1 MIRPA
6 VMADLPAVLA
16 VYAAARATMR
26 ARGNPTQWGSTYPE
40 RQLLEQDIQRGQLY
54 VLQEAGA
61 VHGAFAFIPGED
73 PTYSHIE
80 DGAWL
85 DGSPYAAIHRVAGD
99 GVVRGVFAQCLAYCQ
114 ARCGHL
120 RIDTHQDNL
129 AMQHLV
135 KKHGFQYC
143 GVIYTDDGSPRLA
156 YEWTQHA

>member
-6 VMADLPAVLA
+6 VMADLSAVLA